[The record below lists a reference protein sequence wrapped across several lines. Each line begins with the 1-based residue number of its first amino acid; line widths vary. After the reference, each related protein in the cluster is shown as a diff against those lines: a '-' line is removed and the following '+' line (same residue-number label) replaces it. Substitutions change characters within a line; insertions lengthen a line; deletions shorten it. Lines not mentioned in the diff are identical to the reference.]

1 MISSKTCARRRPWER
16 KGGHVTIEQ
25 KFLVGADLFMGPRTC
40 ALRIYSFSCLTSRC
54 IISVDIL
61 SEF

>member
-1 MISSKTCARRRPWER
+1 MISSKPCARRRPWER

-40 ALRIYSFSCLTSRC
+40 TEDLFVTSRC